1 MVNGIHYT
9 YIDAVLALVPKAKF
23 YPSETGKYEDVQ
35 WVDDR
40 PAPSKEEVEIK
51 LNELKSQEGLYF
63 LRKER
68 NKRLAES
75 DWAGL
80 EDVPGEIKTKWRVY
94 RQQLRDITLHYSS
107 LEEAIFPEKPS

>member
-1 MVNGIHYT
+1 MINGIHYT

-23 YPSETGKYEDVQ
+23 YPSTTGKYEDVN

-40 PAPSKEEVEIK
+40 PAPSAEEVNNK
-51 LNELKSQEGLYF
+51 LNELISQQGLYF

-80 EDVPGEIKTKWRVY
+80 EDVPQEIKDKWRVY
-94 RQQLRDITLHYSS
+94 RQELRDLTKHYSS
-107 LEEAIFPEKPS
+107 LDEAVFPSKPE